1 MNKLTILNMKRAAAG
16 LAFAVIASAPAHA
29 ALDTAISTQMD
40 DAKTDVLALGA
51 LGLGIVIAI
60 AVYKYLKRG
69 V

>member
-1 MNKLTILNMKRAAAG
+1 MKNIILNMKRAAAG
-16 LAFAVIASAPAHA
+16 LAVAVIASAPAHA
-29 ALDTAISTQMD
+29 ALDAAVTTQMD

>member
-1 MNKLTILNMKRAAAG
+1 MKNTIMNLKRAAGA
-16 LAFAVIASAPAHA
+16 LAVAVIASAPAHA

>member
-1 MNKLTILNMKRAAAG
+1 MKKDIVMNMKRAAGA
-16 LAFAVIASAPAHA
+16 LAVAVIASAPAYA

>member
-1 MNKLTILNMKRAAAG
+1 MKMMNAVKKYAAAG
-16 LAFAVIASAPAHA
+16 VAIAVVASAPAHA
-29 ALDTAISTQMD
+29 ALDSAITTQMD

>member
-1 MNKLTILNMKRAAAG
+1 MKNTILNLKRAAAG
-16 LAFAVIASAPAHA
+16 LAVAVIASAPAHA
-29 ALDTAISTQMD
+29 ALDTAVTTQMD

>member
-1 MNKLTILNMKRAAAG
+1 MKNTILNLKRAAGA
-16 LAFAVIASAPAHA
+16 LAVAVIASAPAHA